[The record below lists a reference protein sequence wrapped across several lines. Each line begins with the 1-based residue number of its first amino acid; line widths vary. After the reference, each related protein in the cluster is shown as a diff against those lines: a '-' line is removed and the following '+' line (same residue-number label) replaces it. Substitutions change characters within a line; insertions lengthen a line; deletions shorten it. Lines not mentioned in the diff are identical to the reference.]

1 MDQIVIQ
8 NATYQIQRVFSGTK
22 PVSELIQNRVCGQA
36 PRFLP
41 LTKAEAIPYNDRGDC
56 TVVRRYNGQ

>member
-8 NATYQIQRVFSGTK
+8 NATYQIQREFSGTK
-22 PVSELIQNRVCGQA
+22 PVSELIGTRVCRQTSTI
-36 PRFLP
+36 LP
-41 LTKAEAIPYNDRGDC
+41 LTKAEAIPYNGHGDC